1 MPFYCRRSKAFV
13 TLHSNKHPKISP
25 MKRMMKKILPFLL
38 GAVAGYFAR
47 PVIETKLEELEAKK
61 G

>member
-1 MPFYCRRSKAFV
+1 
-13 TLHSNKHPKISP
+13 